1 MNTMNFCSP
10 NSFASI
16 PIPKARSFYECEFLF
31 DVSAHANRVA
41 KHVQLMDPGLKIQ
54 NVDLSLV

>member
-1 MNTMNFCSP
+1 MNFCSS

-16 PIPKARSFYECEFLF
+16 SIPKARSFYECEFLF
-31 DVSAHANRVA
+31 DVSAHDNRVT
-41 KHVQLMDPGLKIQ
+41 KHVHLIDPRLKIQ